1 MPNVGFLQTF
11 GQSTTVWTDMQQSA
25 FQQFE
30 QENLKNK
37 LKSSQDLVFFCNAW
51 EIERRLVY
59 LIY

>member
-1 MPNVGFLQTF
+1 
-11 GQSTTVWTDMQQSA
+11 MQQSE

-37 LKSSQDLVFFCNAW
+37 LKSPQGLVFLFNAW